1 MNGTEAGYSKLVSL
15 AEAAAMVPDGAVLGV
30 GGVMDQMVP
39 TSFLLALAARGARDL
54 HAVTIAA
61 GLSIDLLVGAGAAS
75 EVSCAIVS
83 FEDLGTSRLFR
94 RRVEAGTLRFHEH
107 SELTLLSRLEAAM
120 KGLPFLPTRA
130 ALGTDILATEGLM
143 QSADPFTGA
152 PVVAC
157 AALAPDVSVVHAHA
171 ADAAGNVRLD
181 GKHIWHDL
189 VIAKAARRLIV
200 TVEEVV
206 PEAAIRAEPERTVL
220 PAFAVDAVV
229 EAPRGA
235 WPTTCRPRYEADR
248 EALRAWVEAGA
259 DDAEL
264 GRLLATWIAEA
275 RR

>member
-1 MNGTEAGYSKLVSL
+1 MNGSEASGSKLVSIE
-15 AEAAAMVPDGAVLGV
+15 EAAASVPDGAVLGV

-39 TSFLLALAARGARDL
+39 IGFLLALAERAARDL
-54 HAVTIAA
+54 HAVTVAA
-61 GLSIDLLVGAGAAS
+61 GLSIDLLIGAGCATQ
-75 EVSCAIVS
+75 VSCAIVS
-83 FEDLGTSRLFR
+83 FEDLGTSKLFR
-94 RRVEAGTLRFHEH
+94 RRVEAGALRFHEH
-107 SELTLLSRLEAAM
+107 SELTLLNRLSAAM
-120 KGLPFLPTRA
+120 NGLPFLPTRA

-143 QSADPFTGA
+143 QFECPFTGA
-152 PVVAC
+152 PLVAC
-157 AALAPDVSVVHAHA
+157 AALAPDVSVIHAHA

-206 PEAAIRAEPERTVL
+206 PPAAIRAVPERTVL

-248 EALRAWVEAGA
+248 DALRAWV
-259 DDAEL
+259 DASAEDVPME
-264 GRLLATWIAEA
+264 RLLVRWTAGRE
-275 RR
+275 R